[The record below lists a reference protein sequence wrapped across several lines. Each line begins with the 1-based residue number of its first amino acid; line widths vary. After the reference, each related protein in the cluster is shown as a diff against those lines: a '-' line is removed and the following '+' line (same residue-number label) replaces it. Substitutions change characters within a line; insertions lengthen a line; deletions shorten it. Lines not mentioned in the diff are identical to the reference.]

1 MLIYLVEDDTSI
13 LKLIEYS
20 LKTKGY
26 EVRAFERGKNFFQAL
41 EEDKPDLVLL
51 DIMLVIGSL
60 PAIKSLLKLR
70 PGIVLHGR

>member
-26 EVRAFERGKNFFQAL
+26 EVRAFERGKDFLKFL
-41 EEDKPDLVLL
+41 KKEKLTSS
-51 DIMLVIGSL
+51 SL
-60 PAIKSLLKLR
+60 T
-70 PGIVLHGR
+70 